1 MTKKEVKNVAKQSIF
16 DGKTKQETFDDLE
29 RTSELSPEKLA
40 KIIQKIPTIQ
50 ARKKYKV
57 LNIIL
62 IVLLSLT
69 VLFKM
74 MAGIPIIVANG
85 IKWIPI
91 LFLLP
96 IINVLLLIGVATYS
110 PNSHKLVALFTFLG
124 VLQYVGNIFGEPFNP
139 LILIDLAIFA
149 GLIILGLYLNYN
161 LCPDYSSNEECYQD
175 SRGEYHLRTVIKFDD

>member
-1 MTKKEVKNVAKQSIF
+1 MTKKEIRKVAKQSIF
-16 DGKTKQETFDDLE
+16 DGKTKQETFNELE

-40 KIIQKIPTIQ
+40 KIIQKIPTLQ

-96 IINVLLLIGVATYS
+96 IINVLLLIGVTTYR
-110 PNSHKLVALFTFLG
+110 PNSHKLVALFTFLS
-124 VLQYVGNIFGEPFNP
+124 VLQYIGNIFGKPFNP
-139 LILIDLAIFA
+139 LILIDFAIFA
-149 GLIILGLYLNYN
+149 GLIVLGLYLNYN

-175 SRGEYHLRTVIKFDD
+175 SRGKYHLMIIIKFED